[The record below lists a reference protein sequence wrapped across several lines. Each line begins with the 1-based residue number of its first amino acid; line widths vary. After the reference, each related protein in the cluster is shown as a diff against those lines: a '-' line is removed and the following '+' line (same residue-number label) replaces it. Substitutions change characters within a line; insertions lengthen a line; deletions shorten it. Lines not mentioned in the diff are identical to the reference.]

1 MQLKSVGV
9 IYLLLSQPPSPTRMT
24 INVFLFHSLQK
35 NEFLSAFA
43 CDIIFQIALVIAVL
57 SVWIENSDRLV
68 ERVSYEICKH
78 AAETDCVD
86 KNKITFGY
94 NKC

>member
-1 MQLKSVGV
+1 MQLKSAGV

-24 INVFLFHSLQK
+24 INVFLFHGLQK
-35 NEFLSAFA
+35 NEFLSALA

-68 ERVSYEICKH
+68 ESYEICKH
-78 AAETDCVD
+78 AAKPDCVD